1 MFYITIGI
9 SSQVCNWNI
18 LAWPVDINLRI
29 SEWSIKM
36 VSNVE
41 FKCSF
46 AWWFFFLQ
54 NNLFFFMS
62 TVCHSHIN
70 NFAGK
75 VIFFQDCFVFSID
88 DDWNTNL
95 AIFISEHILCY
106 YFFSDIFSI
115 CLYQDK
121 VNLDTFNWD
130 LSLRI
135 FNNSDI
141 QGHVCW
147 AFRIGCIVRN
157 FIHDHNQAGLAIL
170 TEYVGASQFNIMKLG
185 DISLRSHR
193 YLQSCIMQ
201 ETFRNH
207 NSLSIGTEGEER
219 SW

>member
-18 LAWPVDINLRI
+18 LAWPVDINLCI

-62 TVCHSHIN
+62 TICHSNIN
-70 NFAGK
+70 NFVGK

-95 AIFISEHILCY
+95 AIFINE
-106 YFFSDIFSI
+106 
-115 CLYQDK
+115 
-121 VNLDTFNWD
+121 
-130 LSLRI
+130 
-135 FNNSDI
+135 
-141 QGHVCW
+141 
-147 AFRIGCIVRN
+147 
-157 FIHDHNQAGLAIL
+157 HNQAGLAIL